1 MEIPRISN
9 LILNYV
15 FETSFDF
22 DPDKLASRRGEKIN
36 EIILPFRLSYYH
48 SRYIFLLFYISFLF
62 LKNKIKSNRKTL

>member
-22 DPDKLASRRGEKIN
+22 DPDKLAGGEKIN

-48 SRYIFLLFYISFLF
+48 SRYIFLLIYISFLF

>member
-1 MEIPRISN
+1 MEIPQYSR

>member
-1 MEIPRISN
+1 MEIPQYSR

-48 SRYIFLLFYISFLF
+48 SRYIFLLIYISFLF

>member
-1 MEIPRISN
+1 MEIPQYSR

-62 LKNKIKSNRKTL
+62 LKNKIKSNRKTF

>member
-62 LKNKIKSNRKTL
+62 LKNKIKSNRKTF

>member
-1 MEIPRISN
+1 MEIPQYSR

-36 EIILPFRLSYYH
+36 EIILPFRLFYYH
-48 SRYIFLLFYISFLF
+48 SRYIFLLIYISFLF